1 MVNKFQE
8 EDWVIA
14 SNVGMRNLQNIKGRI
29 LQILPSQQEEKTVY
43 TVEFFEDIRGH
54 NGNAKY
60 DRKDERIWNLPESH
74 LKPIPTNEEVLQEII
89 TKENGKTRT

>member
-1 MVNKFQE
+1 MENEFQE
-8 EDWVIA
+8 GDWVIA
-14 SNVGMRNLQNIKGRI
+14 NYVGPNQLQNIKGRI
-29 LQILPSQQEEKTVY
+29 IEVTSNWY
-43 TVEFFEDIRGH
+43 AVEFFEDIRGH